1 MSAPLPELVPPTD
14 AITELLNCPP
24 ALLDT
29 TLDQFR
35 TLIVVRQTGSA
46 LQAAR
51 LLGREQSSI
60 QKQLDT
66 LNRYFQSLCGE
77 ILVSKRGRGK
87 DFVFTPTGELV
98 VEGARDM
105 LARWMDDLGE
115 CRRRIGRTL
124 TVGTTEFTLWIL
136 NRAWETLADEFARR
150 GVEFRLVH
158 VRTRDFWSRLD
169 EGQVDLLCGSVV
181 TPVGDRARHDKYD
194 VIEWRRGSPVLLTN
208 LPEADLPGASVAT
221 GALEKLPLIVPV
233 SGLIADFLV
242 RWFGPAFRDRLNI
255 AAEIEDLQYGVAL
268 LRSRLARGCM
278 IVTRTLGRRA
288 VEGAAEGTAL
298 RVVEL
303 THDVEPKLE
312 MVSAV
317 FTRKGERERYGPDHP
332 LNLLWEALRREA
344 AETGHPSGG

>member
-1 MSAPLPELVPPTD
+1 MSAPLPELVPPAD
-14 AITELLNCPP
+14 PMAELLSCPP

-29 TLDQFR
+29 TLDQLR
-35 TLIVVRQTGSA
+35 TLIVVRRTGSA

-51 LLGREQSSI
+51 LLGREQSSV

-66 LNRYFQSLCGE
+66 LNRNFQSLCGE
-77 ILVSKRGRGK
+77 VLVSKRGRGK
-87 DFVFTPTGELV
+87 DFVFTPTGEIL
-98 VEGARDM
+98 VEGARAV
-105 LARWMDDLGE
+105 LARSMDDLHE
-115 CRRRIGRTL
+115 SRRRIGKTL

-136 NRAWETLADEFARR
+136 ARAWETLADEFARR

-181 TPVGDRARHDKYD
+181 TPVGDHASHGKYD
-194 VIEWRRGSPVLLTN
+194 SIEWRRGSPVLLTN
-208 LPEADLPGASVAT
+208 LPEADLPGDAVAT
-221 GALEKLPLIVPV
+221 SALGGLPLIVPV
-233 SGLIADFLV
+233 SGLIADFLA

-255 AAEIEDLQYGVAL
+255 VAEIEDLQYGVAL
-268 LRSRLARGCM
+268 LRARLAKGCM

-288 VEGAAEGTAL
+288 VEAADGTAL

-332 LNLLWEALRREA
+332 LNLLWEALGREA
-344 AETGHPSGG
+344 AETGHPAGG